1 MNISE
6 VIKIINTFNVN
17 VIFDDLINVK
27 EKILGGQSIFYFTP
41 IEGKEKRKYE
51 RMSDKSKF
59 ISSSSTIH
67 IVDLDISNLFELFE
81 CDVTGIHEYTKNVI
95 KPYCD
100 MGVSEEIVY
109 VIFLFLHEVG
119 HYNQFE
125 NMGRKVEE
133 FINKDLAL
141 YEENFKKVEELQSRR
156 RERIYKGSDCSLTYK
171 ERSELEKYMK
181 EYREISKEKEADD
194 FALKNIE
201 NVLSEYKKKIS
212 I

>member
-6 VIKIINTFNVN
+6 VIKIINNFNVN

-119 HYNQFE
+119 HYN
-125 NMGRKVEE
+125 
-133 FINKDLAL
+133 
-141 YEENFKKVEELQSRR
+141 
-156 RERIYKGSDCSLTYK
+156 
-171 ERSELEKYMK
+171 
-181 EYREISKEKEADD
+181 
-194 FALKNIE
+194 
-201 NVLSEYKKKIS
+201 
-212 I
+212 

>member
-119 HYNQFE
+119 HY
-125 NMGRKVEE
+125 
-133 FINKDLAL
+133 
-141 YEENFKKVEELQSRR
+141 EENLKKVEELQSRR

-201 NVLSEYKKKIS
+201 NVLSEYKNKIS